1 LDDSS
6 TTEEDTENAS
16 EQLNQ
21 NAKRKVHRESR
32 SLAAGE
38 CTIPLE
44 ELMVAEGV
52 YYDGYD
58 GEDVDVYHFL
68 VSQIEDA
75 FSESK
80 NHVRRQTTD
89 DCDDFKKILLTAM
102 TIGCSLFLFV
112 FLGTCTLHLSP

>member
-21 NAKRKVHRESR
+21 TAARKDHRESR

-58 GEDVDVYHFL
+58 GEDVVMPFFR

-80 NHVRRQTTD
+80 FQSYENRRLTTVTTSRRY
-89 DCDDFKKILLTAM
+89 C
-102 TIGCSLFLFV
+102 
-112 FLGTCTLHLSP
+112 